1 MRRLILCCWLALTC
15 TLGAGSAIA
24 TTLYKW
30 VDAQGVVHY
39 SDTPQPGAQKI
50 QVQAA
55 QTYSAPKPARI
66 PPTPSTTSKSTDAT
80 AAGAYQCQLLAPTAE
95 QAYFDPDAVQIA
107 VAVTPALTGSDRL
120 VVTVDGTPVP
130 VSPSGQAMVPSPE
143 RGAHTISASV
153 QGADGSTTCSTS
165 VTFNVQRTTLLSP
178 QSPARH

>member
-1 MRRLILCCWLALTC
+1 MALTC
-15 TLGAGSAIA
+15 LGAGSAHA

-50 QVQAA
+50 QIQSA
-55 QTYSAPKPARI
+55 QTYSAPKPAKT
-66 PPTPSTTSKSTDAT
+66 TPTTSASNSRSADSTAPGT
-80 AAGAYQCQLLAPTAE
+80 YQCQVVSPTAE
-95 QAYFDPDAVQIA
+95 QAFVDPDSVPIA
-107 VAVTPALTGSDRL
+107 VAVTPALTGTDRL
-120 VVTVDGTPVP
+120 VVTMDGTPVQ
-130 VSPSGQAMVPSPE
+130 VSPSGQALVPSPE

-165 VTFNVQRTTLLSP
+165 VTFNVQRSSLLSP

>member
-1 MRRLILCCWLALTC
+1 MRRLILFGCVALISA
-15 TLGAGSAIA
+15 LGAGSADA

-50 QVQAA
+50 QVQSA
-55 QTYSAPKPARI
+55 QTYSAPKPARSTL
-66 PPTPSTTSKSTDAT
+66 TPATKSAEAT
-80 AAGAYQCQLLAPTAE
+80 APGSYQCQVVSPTAE
-95 QAYFDPDAVQIA
+95 QAYFDPDSVAIA
-107 VAVTPALTGSDRL
+107 VAVTPALTGADRL
-120 VVTVDGTPVP
+120 VVTVDGTPVQ
-130 VSPSGQAMVPSPE
+130 VSPSGQALVASPE

-178 QSPARH
+178 QAPARH